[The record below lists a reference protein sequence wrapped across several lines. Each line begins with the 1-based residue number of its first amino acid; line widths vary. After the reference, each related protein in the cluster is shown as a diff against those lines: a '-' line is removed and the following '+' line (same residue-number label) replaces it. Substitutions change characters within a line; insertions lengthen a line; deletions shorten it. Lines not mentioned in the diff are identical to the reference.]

1 MRSILYRQVSQLII
15 RSLPVWFTVSKAVST
30 TDSLAKQRPTFS
42 AQATLSTHFKAAGSW
57 TI

>member
-1 MRSILYRQVSQLII
+1 MRSILYRQVPQLFM
-15 RSLPVWFTVSKAVST
+15 RSMPVWFTLSKAVST